1 MTKMLFVSSKS
12 RRFNLLY
19 VSIEKYSVFRV
30 SFSDLLFFSSIL
42 KRDIHLE
49 MNYFALIVVAFIP
62 FSIILANDDPIEPIC
77 EDILGTEI
85 CSNMKRFFTQILGKM
100 ACDQLKYKKECAK
113 TCLQCWSDDYWYVH
127 KYLNHDQHSTTISNS
142 KY

>member
-1 MTKMLFVSSKS
+1 MTKILFVSSKS

-30 SFSDLLFFSSIL
+30 SFSDLPFSSSI
-42 KRDIHLE
+42 KERHIHLE

-77 EDILGTEI
+77 EDVLGTEI
-85 CSNMKRFFTQILGKM
+85 CSNMKSEGY
-100 ACDQLKYKKECAK
+100 CDQLKYKKECAK

-127 KYLNHDQHSTTISNS
+127 KYLNHQHSTISNS
-142 KY
+142 K